1 MPDWLTSQN
10 EDALLLDK
18 KNSFL
23 MKNQKGLLF
32 ILEKFDHG
40 SERSAASAIHPSLR
54 FLSTLALL
62 LIVSL
67 SQKMLVL
74 WICGLYIFS
83 GLLFFSQ
90 KDLKKILGKSVL
102 LSAMPF
108 LIYLPSL
115 LLHQGTF
122 LFLIRVPLI
131 ACLISQYTETATTYE
146 LLSLLKRWYLPNI
159 VLFQLDI
166 TIKYIYILAKVMV
179 HMMKGISARH
189 VGNQQVKLYLGT
201 NVIALIYLRSL
212 DYGKKLQ
219 QAMEA
224 RGFNGTYPTH
234 KLALKK
240 IDYVYILTQVML
252 LFVLFFIGKV

>member
-1 MPDWLTSQN
+1 VFFLKEGTSMPDWLTSQN

-32 ILEKFDHG
+32 ILGKFDHR

-131 ACLISQYTETATTYE
+131 ACLISQ
-146 LLSLLKRWYLPNI
+146 
-159 VLFQLDI
+159 
-166 TIKYIYILAKVMV
+166 
-179 HMMKGISARH
+179 
-189 VGNQQVKLYLGT
+189 
-201 NVIALIYLRSL
+201 
-212 DYGKKLQ
+212 
-219 QAMEA
+219 
-224 RGFNGTYPTH
+224 
-234 KLALKK
+234 
-240 IDYVYILTQVML
+240 
-252 LFVLFFIGKV
+252 